1 MGRFFKWVFYV
12 FAGLFLVGLL
22 APKQETGQVSSF
34 VATPDPPKP
43 PANPMKMTVGE
54 IVQAV
59 ENNEL
64 RIREQ
69 AKAAGGIAFTG
80 RVVGV
85 EEGMLGSGVVVKIRS
100 TNQFLPLHAYMQSSE
115 RRRAVD
121 LNAGEQV
128 SMVCQRPTKLM
139 GAVLYDCLFR

>member
-1 MGRFFKWVFYV
+1 MGKFFKWVFYA
-12 FAGLFLVGLL
+12 FAGLFLIGLL
-22 APKQETGQVSSF
+22 VPKQETGGVASY
-34 VATPDPPKP
+34 VATSEPAKP
-43 PANPMKMTVGE
+43 PADPIKMTVAE

-100 TNQFLPLHAYMQSSE
+100 TNQFMPMHAYMQSSE

-121 LNAGEQV
+121 LNSGEQV
-128 SMVCQRPTKLM
+128 SLVCQRPTKMM
-139 GAVLYDCLFR
+139 GAVLYECLFR